1 MAHFKDVA
9 VKKTTSLNL
18 VTGFFQ
24 YLRGFLCHVIFN
36 EASRA
41 RSTRTPRC
49 TCPNSRPAPA
59 VFVRFALNAGVPHM
73 PSFGFH
79 SADEQESV
87 QKRTFTKWINSHL
100 AKHKPPFEVND
111 LFEDIKD
118 GVKLLALLEVLSG
131 QRLSVFNARMMGL
144 LARVLLSFISTTD
157 KPLLSCLQPCEQGRQ
172 LKRIHWVSNIGT
184 ALKFLEGRKIK
195 LVNINATD
203 IADGRPSIVLGL
215 MWTIILYFQIE
226 ELTSNLPALQALSS
240 SASSVDSMAS
250 SETGS
255 PPMKR
260 KVVTKFQGNAKRA
273 LLRWVQNTATKRLG
287 IEVKDFGPSWRSGVA
302 FHSVIHAIRPELVDM
317 DVVRKRSNREN
328 LEEAFSVAENELGIP
343 RLLDPEDVDVDKPDE
358 KSIMTYVAQFLKH
371 YPDPHQSETD
381 GQQEELV
388 RSIPT
393 FALSIPALQYDP
405 QDIELM
411 LEREERK
418 VLREVKI
425 WLDQLE
431 RDVLRAQGSEE
442 SLTDKYQA
450 FKSFRVQYEMRKKQI
465 ESLLQPVHRD
475 GKLSVDQAVVKQSW
489 DHVSVRLLDW
499 HIHLD
504 KSLPGPLGVIG
515 AWLHRAELS
524 LREDVPIQQA
534 HEETANIIHRKLEQ
548 HKEVLKNLEGHRQ
561 TFQQIHRDRSVNGVP
576 VPPEQLQDMA
586 ERFNFVTTSSHVHL
600 IKFEFWEM
608 KYRLMAFLML
618 AESKLKS
625 WIIKYGR
632 RDSVELL
639 LQNYIVFIEGHKFFE
654 QYETT
659 FRTLKQAADT
669 YLKSGASGGKITKRA
684 EEVEGVNK
692 FLSDAT
698 AQWKNLS
705 VEVRSVRSMLEEV
718 ICNWEKYSST
728 VASLQA
734 WLEDAEKMLN
744 QSESDKREFFRNLPH
759 WIQQHMDMNDA
770 GNFLIETC
778 DETVSRELKQQL
790 LLLNGRWREL
800 FVKVKHYARADEVD
814 KLRKDY
820 DDGIEALK
828 AFIDTA
834 NERMNTPVQVSF
846 LNIRTYLQDVEDI
859 KHKVPSMEAAYKTAT
874 RNAQQLT
881 KDLAED
887 EIAHMLNNMANI
899 KDELSKIRERAL
911 PLLRDSQAMLP
922 PLEEM
927 EKNITGFYQSLEKAS
942 RITSSRDSEAPG
954 DFKQKCQELVTYQQ
968 SCKKCLSVIDKNH
981 QVILK
986 SLDTS
991 KNLKHLDTSLL
1002 ERRITELQASSQGMV
1017 KETTE
1022 WKRHVEANSSLMKR
1036 FEESRVELEKVLKI
1050 ARSSMTERGNPEDL
1064 LKKHTEFFGQLD
1076 QRVLNAFLKACDE
1089 LTDILPEQEQQNLQ
1103 ETVRKLH
1110 KQWKDIQTEFPYH
1123 LLHLKVDLEKSR
1135 LMTSL
1140 QECQAE
1146 LARENRSLPSVG
1158 SERLIKEHR
1167 MFFKEKGPQA
1177 LCEKRLQHMEELCL
1191 KLPESEQAQQ
1201 TLENARTALQKVKE
1215 EIDSTHQRL
1224 MQHPDKWKEFNT
1236 RFSELSAWVTSK
1248 ESQLRLLR
1256 NRAGDPSKFGQVKST
1271 IESLRNDAELQEGN
1285 VSWLK
1290 NRLAALIEICTES
1303 DAQRQGAVLSKLSN
1317 DFKGLLTSLSESEK
1331 VVLAVSDCVQFREE
1345 VKTTLEELTQG
1356 QQELQSDKSKILDS
1370 ESVRE
1375 AQQLLLL
1382 HQQQLKRLR
1391 LKRKDM
1397 QEQINRGKQ
1406 LQIEEGLE
1414 ESLQDDLQK
1423 LESTLKKMDENT
1435 EFQEKN
1441 LEETLSAW
1449 QEFDAQQASVREFVG
1464 KVRSVTE
1471 REMNF
1476 SSPESLNS
1484 ELEQTKDLLKQCET
1498 EVRQVNTLLKRAT
1511 EIQLGPKN
1519 QSLLQ
1524 DQARAL
1530 TEQVDK
1536 VENGLKRDVKTLEGM
1551 KSQWDLFGSEF
1562 EAFSSWIMERE
1573 REMDALKSSSLPL
1586 DQQICTVKTIR
1597 EGLQERSEVLSNL
1610 EEKSQALFQ
1619 FVSSGESARIKSRLT
1634 QIGRYWEE
1642 LKESVEHLNG
1652 QLEESSSHQ
1661 TKFNANL
1668 QQVKSE
1674 VEEIQKKLDSPVTSC
1689 VSSSETYKT
1698 LQSHM
1703 DVFQSL
1709 EKLKATLLSLSAGA
1723 RRLSEREKA
1732 ERAVAALQQNYEQ
1745 CLKQAKEK
1753 QNQTESL
1760 LSHWQKYE
1768 KDWSA
1773 LKSCLERCEAVCGSD
1788 SQSLPV
1794 DRLKLDGELL
1804 ELKHLQTELESLEA
1818 VYNRLGAQTPSLY
1831 TTASEERVKT
1841 LKEDHQQLEKR
1852 WTCQTTAIPHRMQV
1866 LQQHLSLVDQFDQA
1880 LQKFFK
1886 WGECFLSSLHSFSHT
1901 DITDLQP
1908 STNDI
1913 KEKREDLLKQSI
1925 VRQNL
1930 QQQTKTLC
1938 DVCEPAE
1945 VQHLQGRWESSL
1957 QPYLEAH
1964 QLVELRGE
1972 SLEKLEAFLH
1982 THSVAAGVLQGL
1994 RQTVESAGSW
2004 DKSRVDELQ
2013 RELEAIVPDISR
2025 LETLAVNLDSNLCKS
2040 HLHLMNGKETRSSCR
2055 SLADSLSA
2063 ELDAVRNLLGS
2074 KQSEAEALGALW
2086 SSFRQRKEQLLKTVE
2101 DIEEKADQQ
2110 GLKEPNVLTLQQRLR
2125 FFNQLEDELQSH
2137 QHEEQWLRDKGQ
2149 QLAHRDAELG
2159 SEVLREINL
2168 LQTTWEDT
2176 KKLITERQE
2185 QSSALVDLMKDYQTL
2200 KSSVNSILESADAI
2214 ADIKAVL
2221 KEQEDTR
2228 RSLLKHE
2235 AVKADMASHQDVLDQ
2250 FSSKGK
2256 KLLSEL
2262 NKIPDCDTQIVKT
2275 EIDAT
2280 VDQWLDVSEKIED
2293 NLESLK
2299 RSSALWVEIYDISGE
2314 IESWSNSSVMDL
2326 TDGLNNFNDSQKTA
2340 NKLSE
2345 VKACSK
2351 LCYKTHL

>member
-1 MAHFKDVA
+1 
-9 VKKTTSLNL
+9 
-18 VTGFFQ
+18 
-24 YLRGFLCHVIFN
+24 
-36 EASRA
+36 
-41 RSTRTPRC
+41 
-49 TCPNSRPAPA
+49 
-59 VFVRFALNAGVPHM
+59 
-73 PSFGFH
+73 
-79 SADEQESV
+79 
-87 QKRTFTKWINSHL
+87 
-100 AKHKPPFEVND
+100 EVND

-131 QRLSVFNARMMGL
+131 QRL
-144 LARVLLSFISTTD
+144 
-157 KPLLSCLQPCEQGRQ
+157 PCEQGRQ

-184 ALKFLEGRKIK
+184 ALKFLEGRKSVYRGSPIK

-215 MWTIILYFQIE
+215 IWTIILYFQIE
-226 ELTSNLPALQALSS
+226 ELTSNLAALQALSS

-260 KVVTKFQGNAKRA
+260 KGMTKFQGNAKKA
-273 LLRWVQNTATKRLG
+273 MLRWVQSTATKRLG
-287 IEVKDFGPSWRSGVA
+287 IEVKDFGPSWRSGLA
-302 FHSVIHAIRPELVDM
+302 FHSVIHAIRPDLVDM
-317 DVVRKRSNREN
+317 DIVRKRSNREN

-381 GQQEELV
+381 GQQEE
-388 RSIPT
+388 
-393 FALSIPALQYDP
+393 
-405 QDIELM
+405 
-411 LEREERK
+411 REERK

-431 RDVLRAQGSEE
+431 RDILRAQGSEE
-442 SLTDKYQA
+442 SLTDRYQA

-465 ESLLQPVHRD
+465 ESLLQPVHKD
-475 GKLSVDQAVVKQSW
+475 GKLSVDQAVVKQAW

-504 KSLPGPLGVIG
+504 KSLPDPLGVIG

-524 LREDVPIQQA
+524 LREDIPIQQA
-534 HEETANIIHRKLEQ
+534 HEETANIILRKLEQ

-586 ERFNFVTTSSHVHL
+586 ERFNFVSTSSHIHL
-600 IKFEFWEM
+600 IKNEFWEM

-639 LQNYIVFIEGHKFFE
+639 LQNYIAFIEGHKFFE

-659 FRTLKQAADT
+659 FQTLKQAADS
-669 YLKSGASGGKITKRA
+669 YLKSGASA

-828 AFIDTA
+828 AFIDMA

-881 KDLAED
+881 KDLTEE
-887 EIAHMLNNMANI
+887 EIAQMLATMAAI
-899 KDELSKIRERAL
+899 KDELSKVERAL

-927 EKNITGFYQSLEKAS
+927 EKHITGFYQSLEKAS

-981 QVILK
+981 QIILK

-1002 ERRITELQASSQGMV
+1002 ERRISELQGMV

-1036 FEESRVELEKVLKI
+1036 FEESRVELEKVLKV

-1110 KQWKDIQTEFPYH
+1110 KQWKDVQTEVPSH
-1123 LLHLKVDLEKSR
+1123 LLHLKVELEKSR
-1135 LMTSL
+1135 LMASV

-1146 LARENRSLPSVG
+1146 VARENRSLPSMG

-1177 LCEKRLQHMEELCL
+1177 LCEKRLQHMEELCS
-1191 KLPESEQAQQ
+1191 KLPESEQARQ
-1201 TLENARTALQKVKE
+1201 TLENARTAFAEVKE
-1215 EIDSTHQRL
+1215 DIDSTHQKL

-1248 ESQLRLLR
+1248 ENQLRLLR

-1271 IESLRNDAELQEGN
+1271 IEVRNKDEGN

-1290 NRLAALIEICTES
+1290 TRLAALIEVCTES
-1303 DAQRQGAVLSKLSN
+1303 DAQRQGAALSKLSS

-1356 QQELQSDKSKILDS
+1356 QQELQSETSKILNS

-1391 LKRKDM
+1391 LKRKEM

-1406 LQIEEGLE
+1406 LQVEEGLE
-1414 ESLQDDLQK
+1414 ESLQEDLQK
-1423 LESTLKKMDENT
+1423 LEATLSEMDQSTES
-1435 EFQEKN
+1435 QEKN
-1441 LEETLSAW
+1441 LEVTLAAW
-1449 QEFDAQQASVREFVG
+1449 QEFEGQQAAVREFVG

-1471 REMNF
+1471 REMN
-1476 SSPESLNS
+1476 
-1484 ELEQTKDLLKQCET
+1484 
-1498 EVRQVNTLLKRAT
+1498 
-1511 EIQLGPKN
+1511 
-1519 QSLLQ
+1519 
-1524 DQARAL
+1524 
-1530 TEQVDK
+1530 
-1536 VENGLKRDVKTLEGM
+1536 
-1551 KSQWDLFGSEF
+1551 
-1562 EAFSSWIMERE
+1562 
-1573 REMDALKSSSLPL
+1573 
-1586 DQQICTVKTIR
+1586 
-1597 EGLQERSEVLSNL
+1597 
-1610 EEKSQALFQ
+1610 
-1619 FVSSGESARIKSRLT
+1619 
-1634 QIGRYWEE
+1634 
-1642 LKESVEHLNG
+1642 
-1652 QLEESSSHQ
+1652 
-1661 TKFNANL
+1661 
-1668 QQVKSE
+1668 
-1674 VEEIQKKLDSPVTSC
+1674 
-1689 VSSSETYKT
+1689 
-1698 LQSHM
+1698 
-1703 DVFQSL
+1703 
-1709 EKLKATLLSLSAGA
+1709 
-1723 RRLSEREKA
+1723 
-1732 ERAVAALQQNYEQ
+1732 
-1745 CLKQAKEK
+1745 
-1753 QNQTESL
+1753 
-1760 LSHWQKYE
+1760 
-1768 KDWSA
+1768 
-1773 LKSCLERCEAVCGSD
+1773 
-1788 SQSLPV
+1788 
-1794 DRLKLDGELL
+1794 
-1804 ELKHLQTELESLEA
+1804 
-1818 VYNRLGAQTPSLY
+1818 
-1831 TTASEERVKT
+1831 
-1841 LKEDHQQLEKR
+1841 
-1852 WTCQTTAIPHRMQV
+1852 
-1866 LQQHLSLVDQFDQA
+1866 
-1880 LQKFFK
+1880 
-1886 WGECFLSSLHSFSHT
+1886 
-1901 DITDLQP
+1901 
-1908 STNDI
+1908 
-1913 KEKREDLLKQSI
+1913 
-1925 VRQNL
+1925 
-1930 QQQTKTLC
+1930 
-1938 DVCEPAE
+1938 
-1945 VQHLQGRWESSL
+1945 
-1957 QPYLEAH
+1957 
-1964 QLVELRGE
+1964 
-1972 SLEKLEAFLH
+1972 
-1982 THSVAAGVLQGL
+1982 
-1994 RQTVESAGSW
+1994 
-2004 DKSRVDELQ
+2004 
-2013 RELEAIVPDISR
+2013 
-2025 LETLAVNLDSNLCKS
+2025 
-2040 HLHLMNGKETRSSCR
+2040 
-2055 SLADSLSA
+2055 
-2063 ELDAVRNLLGS
+2063 
-2074 KQSEAEALGALW
+2074 
-2086 SSFRQRKEQLLKTVE
+2086 
-2101 DIEEKADQQ
+2101 
-2110 GLKEPNVLTLQQRLR
+2110 
-2125 FFNQLEDELQSH
+2125 
-2137 QHEEQWLRDKGQ
+2137 
-2149 QLAHRDAELG
+2149 
-2159 SEVLREINL
+2159 
-2168 LQTTWEDT
+2168 
-2176 KKLITERQE
+2176 
-2185 QSSALVDLMKDYQTL
+2185 
-2200 KSSVNSILESADAI
+2200 
-2214 ADIKAVL
+2214 
-2221 KEQEDTR
+2221 
-2228 RSLLKHE
+2228 
-2235 AVKADMASHQDVLDQ
+2235 
-2250 FSSKGK
+2250 
-2256 KLLSEL
+2256 L
-2262 NKIPDCDTQIVKT
+2262 NK
-2275 EIDAT
+2275 
-2280 VDQWLDVSEKIED
+2280 
-2293 NLESLK
+2293 
-2299 RSSALWVEIYDISGE
+2299 
-2314 IESWSNSSVMDL
+2314 
-2326 TDGLNNFNDSQKTA
+2326 
-2340 NKLSE
+2340 
-2345 VKACSK
+2345 
-2351 LCYKTHL
+2351 